1 MFRPENDFIRTTDLQ
16 LAKLGRVSCV
26 PFVARLDIAILMLL
40 KLFNLSTK
48 TSNYTADFFFLFL
61 SLCLCCCAV
70 FQEKLIQETYAWSI
84 LLDDELQ
91 AEYVL
96 PAQSQFLTQFFLFV
110 APCNFCG
117 LLKVPWTLLVHLSS

>member
-1 MFRPENDFIRTTDLQ
+1 M
-16 LAKLGRVSCV
+16 
-26 PFVARLDIAILMLL
+26 ARLDIANLMLL

-48 TSNYTADFFFLFL
+48 TSNYTADFFSFPVSL
-61 SLCLCCCAV
+61 SLCCSAV

-84 LLDDELQ
+84 LLDGELQ

-96 PAQSQFLTQFFLFV
+96 PAQSRFLTQFFLFV

-117 LLKVPWTLLVHLSS
+117 LLKVPWSLLVHLSS